1 MAQNTRSISCCR
13 GFITLSAS
21 LGLMALALH
30 EGLLEALKRE
40 SSSAVLAQDLK
51 ALAALVAA
59 TPYHR
64 LPSGLLT
71 RTLQAS
77 ELGTV
82 NKISRLREGNKVQI

>member
-1 MAQNTRSISCCR
+1 
-13 GFITLSAS
+13 
-21 LGLMALALH
+21 MALALH
-30 EGLLEALKRE
+30 EGLLEVLVRE

-51 ALAALVAA
+51 ALAALVAG

-77 ELGTV
+77 RLSLQELKGLRCLNA
-82 NKISRLREGNKVQI
+82 NKDAL